1 MISIIIQVVERG
13 NTSYLNS
20 CKVSQTSWQRVAQNA
35 VTRKNTIVRCV
46 LSSAQNYLSELKS
59 LAWDVSCQSGLSGSF
74 EISFMWTVAKKGI
87 GTGRRGRNHLD
98 TNKELKIQQIVFFSH
113 IFQFLTLPMPMFLWL
128 FFQKGKAWANN
139 MILTYKTI
147 QLAVWIFP
155 SSLEMVEMQAALE
168 PIKCL

>member
-1 MISIIIQVVERG
+1 MISIIIQVVELRG

-74 EISFMWTVAKKGI
+74 EISFMGIVAKKGI

-98 TNKELKIQQIVFFSH
+98 TNKELKIQPIVFLVSNSLYCQCQCFYDCFFKKEKLERTMWSQHIRPFNLRFEFSPV
-113 IFQFLTLPMPMFLWL
+113 L
-128 FFQKGKAWANN
+128 
-139 MILTYKTI
+139 
-147 QLAVWIFP
+147 
-155 SSLEMVEMQAALE
+155 
-168 PIKCL
+168 

>member
-1 MISIIIQVVERG
+1 MISIIIQVVELRG

-74 EISFMWTVAKKGI
+74 EISFMWVVAKKGI
-87 GTGRRGRNHLD
+87 VTGREGES
-98 TNKELKIQQIVFFSH
+98 ELVSEPQ
-113 IFQFLTLPMPMFLWL
+113 
-128 FFQKGKAWANN
+128 AWIGWTTIGVSISWTKVENSLKLELAQRQ
-139 MILTYKTI
+139 LKVESTQPI
-147 QLAVWIFP
+147 QLLSNRFVRPLLTFLAV
-155 SSLEMVEMQAALE
+155 
-168 PIKCL
+168 